1 MDWLTGLKD
10 IMGKTWARWTART
23 ISIVVVVLSIVIV
36 VSLTSLSTKMVISM
50 VSGEDLFSSLEAE
63 KCYVLSDAGQKP
75 YLVNTCTGEW
85 EKLD

>member
-23 ISIVVVVLSIVIV
+23 ISILIV
-36 VSLTSLSTKMVISM
+36 VSLTFLSTKIVISM

>member
-10 IMGKTWARWTART
+10 IMGETWARWTART
-23 ISIVVVVLSIVIV
+23 ISILIV
-36 VSLTSLSTKMVISM
+36 VSLTFLSTKIVISM